1 MGITV
6 PAQIVI
12 PEIACEDVATA
23 SVAQT
28 LGFGREVKSRLTV
41 GRSDALTIGVE
52 EATAD
57 PALVSHL
64 RARQDE
70 LVLVRL
76 ALRMSFRPSRG
87 ERFDRAL
94 LVVTLRSKDDET
106 EDPIA
111 RVLVPDR
118 LSAGPFTVARG
129 MTLGI
134 KAGVLGA
141 GLDAQHSSTATL
153 EIQRPY
159 VYSAGLGESDPEW
172 RYERTETVELAGTQ
186 EMALIVEA
194 RRKVPAFAEISASAT
209 VRAGLHSTDVDWEPR
224 PEIANVALPV

>member
-6 PAQIVI
+6 PAQIAI
-12 PEIACEDVATA
+12 PEISCEDDATA

-41 GRSDALTIGVE
+41 GRSDALTVGVE
-52 EATAD
+52 ETNAD
-57 PALVSHL
+57 SALASHL
-64 RARQDE
+64 RKRQE
-70 LVLVRL
+70 EVVLVRL
-76 ALRMSFRPSRG
+76 ALRMSFRPSKG

-94 LVVTLRSKDDET
+94 FVVTLRAEDE
-106 EDPIA
+106 EADEPIA

-118 LSAGPFTVARG
+118 LTTGPFTVARG

-141 GLDAQHSSTATL
+141 GLGAQRSSTETL
-153 EIQRPY
+153 EVQRPF

-172 RYERTETVELAGTQ
+172 RYERTGTVELVGTH
-186 EMALIVEA
+186 EMGLIVEA
-194 RRKVPAFAEISASAT
+194 RRNVPAFAEISASAT
-209 VRAGLHSTDVDWEPR
+209 LRAGLHSTDVDWEPL
-224 PEIANVALPV
+224 PGIARIALPV